1 MNKEGISSEI
11 EKDTGSNTDSLFQK
25 IKNNFETYSMYY
37 ILAIIVVLFQIL
49 TDGTLLRPLNITNI
63 VLQNGYILILAI
75 GMLLVIILGDVDLSV
90 GSIVAFVGA
99 MSAIFSIRMEL
110 STPVTILLSLGIGV
124 LIGAFNGFWVA
135 YVRVPAFIATLASL
149 LIFRGLTIVVLDGRT
164 LSPYPEDFR
173 VLGSGFLPDFLN
185 GSNLHL
191 TTLVVGV
198 LIVALYFAGAY
209 FSRQQRIKREAP
221 VEPIQNFLLKRV
233 GVSVALLLLTYVMA
247 AYEGF
252 PNILIILT
260 FLILIY
266 RFITT
271 NTTAGRHL
279 YATGGNEEA
288 AALSGIDT
296 RKVKFFAF
304 VNMGVLA
311 AVAGLVFASRLNAAT
326 ANAGDGFELD
336 AIAAAYI
343 GGASASGGV
352 GTVIG
357 AIIGGLVM
365 GILNNGMSIM
375 GIGVDWQQAIKGVV
389 LLLAVTLDIYNR
401 NKTKIGG

>member
-1 MNKEGISSEI
+1 MDMTETSN
-11 EKDTGSNTDSLFQK
+11 EKNIFEKL
-25 IKNNFETYSMYY
+25 KNNFEKYSMYY
-37 ILAIIVVLFQIL
+37 ILGLIVILFQFL
-49 TDGTLLRPLNITNI
+49 TDGILLKPLNITNI
-63 VLQNGYILILAI
+63 ILQNGYVLILAI

-99 MSAIFSIRMEL
+99 MSAIFSVRMGF
-110 STPVTILLSLGIGV
+110 STPVTILLSLGIGI

-164 LSPYPEDFR
+164 IAPFPVSFQR
-173 VLGSGFLPDFLN
+173 LGSGFVPDLLN
-185 GSNLHL
+185 GETWHL
-191 TTLVVGV
+191 FTVFLGI
-198 LIVALYFAGAY
+198 LIVLLYVGGSFY
-209 FSRQQRIKREAP
+209 TRKKRIDREAP
-221 VEPIQNFLLKRV
+221 VENMSVFLLKRIAV
-233 GVSVALLLLTYVMA
+233 VIALLTITYVMA

-266 RFITT
+266 RFFTT
-271 NTTAGRHL
+271 STTAGRRL
-279 YATGGNEEA
+279 YATGGNEPA
-288 AALSGIDT
+288 AALSGINT
-296 RKVKFFAF
+296 RRVKFLAF
-304 VNMGVLA
+304 VNMGFLS
-311 AVAGLVFASRLNAAT
+311 AVAGLVFAARLNAAT
-326 ANAGDGFELD
+326 ATAGDGFELD

-365 GILNNGMSIM
+365 GVLNNGMSIM
-375 GIGVDWQQAIKGVV
+375 GIGVDWQQAIKGLV
-389 LLLAVTLDIYNR
+389 LLLAVTLDIYNE
-401 NKTKIGG
+401 NKTK

>member
-1 MNKEGISSEI
+1 MDTSNK
-11 EKDTGSNTDSLFQK
+11 NNDSFLQK
-25 IKNNFETYSMYY
+25 LKNNFETYSMYY
-37 ILAIIVVLFQIL
+37 ILAIIVALFQVL
-49 TDGTLLRPLNITNI
+49 TNGTLLRPLNITNI
-63 VLQNGYILILAI
+63 ILQNGYILILAI

-99 MSAIFSIRMEL
+99 MSAIFSIRMGL
-110 STPVTILLSLGIGV
+110 STPVTILLSLGIGA

-164 LSPYPEDFR
+164 LSPYRDSFR
-173 VLGSGFLPDFLN
+173 MLGSGFLPDFLN
-185 GSNLHL
+185 GGNLHL
-191 TTLVVGV
+191 TTLIIGI
-198 LIVALYFAGAY
+198 LIVVLYMGSALY
-209 FSRQQRIKREAP
+209 SRKQRVDRDAP
-221 VEPIQNFLLKRV
+221 VEPMSAFLGKRI
-233 GVSVALLLLTYVMA
+233 GVSVALLLITYVMA
-247 AYEGF
+247 DYEGF

-288 AALSGIDT
+288 AELSGINT
-296 RKVKFFAF
+296 RKVKFLAF
-304 VNMGVLA
+304 VNMGVLS

-365 GILNNGMSIM
+365 GVLNNGMSIM

-389 LLLAVTLDIYNR
+389 LILAVTLDIYNR
-401 NKTKIGG
+401 NKAKIGG

>member
-1 MNKEGISSEI
+1 MDTSNK
-11 EKDTGSNTDSLFQK
+11 NNDSFLQK
-25 IKNNFETYSMYY
+25 LKNNFETYSMYY
-37 ILAIIVVLFQIL
+37 ILAIIVVLFQVL
-49 TDGTLLRPLNITNI
+49 TNGTLLRPLNITNI
-63 VLQNGYILILAI
+63 ILQNGYILILAI

-99 MSAIFSIRMEL
+99 MSAIFSIRMGL
-110 STPVTILLSLGIGV
+110 STPVTILLSLGIGA

-164 LSPYPEDFR
+164 LSPYRDSFR
-173 VLGSGFLPDFLN
+173 MLGSGFLPDFLN
-185 GSNLHL
+185 GGNLHL
-191 TTLVVGV
+191 TTLIIGI
-198 LIVALYFAGAY
+198 LIVVLYMGSALY
-209 FSRQQRIKREAP
+209 SRKQRVDRDAP
-221 VEPIQNFLLKRV
+221 VEPMSAFLGKRI
-233 GVSVALLLLTYVMA
+233 GVSVALLLITYVMA
-247 AYEGF
+247 DYEGF

-288 AALSGIDT
+288 AELSGINT
-296 RKVKFFAF
+296 RKVKFLAF
-304 VNMGVLA
+304 VNMGVLS

-365 GILNNGMSIM
+365 GVLNNGMSIM

-389 LLLAVTLDIYNR
+389 LILAVTLDIYNR
-401 NKTKIGG
+401 NKAKIGG

>member
-1 MNKEGISSEI
+1 MDTSNK
-11 EKDTGSNTDSLFQK
+11 NNDSFLQK
-25 IKNNFETYSMYY
+25 LKNNFETYSMYY
-37 ILAIIVVLFQIL
+37 ILAIIVVLFQVL
-49 TDGTLLRPLNITNI
+49 TNGTLLRPLNITNI
-63 VLQNGYILILAI
+63 ILQNGYILILAI

-99 MSAIFSIRMEL
+99 MSAIFSIRMGL
-110 STPVTILLSLGIGV
+110 STPVTILLSLGIGA

-164 LSPYPEDFR
+164 LSPYRDSFR
-173 VLGSGFLPDFLN
+173 MLGSGFLPDFLN
-185 GSNLHL
+185 GGNLHL
-191 TTLVVGV
+191 TTLIIGI
-198 LIVALYFAGAY
+198 LIVVLYMGSALY
-209 FSRQQRIKREAP
+209 SRKQRVDRDAP
-221 VEPIQNFLLKRV
+221 VEPMSAFLGKRI
-233 GVSVALLLLTYVMA
+233 GVSVALLLITYVMA
-247 AYEGF
+247 DYEGF

-288 AALSGIDT
+288 AELSGINT
-296 RKVKFFAF
+296 RKVKFLAF
-304 VNMGVLA
+304 VNMGVLS

-365 GILNNGMSIM
+365 GVLNNGMSIM

-401 NKTKIGG
+401 NKAKIGG

>member
-1 MNKEGISSEI
+1 MDTSNK
-11 EKDTGSNTDSLFQK
+11 NNDSFLQK
-25 IKNNFETYSMYY
+25 LKNNFETYSMYY
-37 ILAIIVVLFQIL
+37 ILAIIVVLFQVL
-49 TDGTLLRPLNITNI
+49 TNGTLLRPLNITNI
-63 VLQNGYILILAI
+63 ILQNGYILILAI

-99 MSAIFSIRMEL
+99 MSAIFSIRMGL
-110 STPVTILLSLGIGV
+110 STPVTILLSLGIGA

-164 LSPYPEDFR
+164 LSPYRDSFR
-173 VLGSGFLPDFLN
+173 LLGSGFLPDFLN
-185 GSNLHL
+185 GENLHL
-191 TTLVVGV
+191 TTLIIGI
-198 LIVALYFAGAY
+198 LIVVLYMGSALY
-209 FSRQQRIKREAP
+209 SRKQRVDRDAP
-221 VEPIQNFLLKRV
+221 VEPMSAFLGKRI
-233 GVSVALLLLTYVMA
+233 GVSVALLLITYVMA
-247 AYEGF
+247 DYEGF

-288 AALSGIDT
+288 AELSGINT
-296 RKVKFFAF
+296 RKVKFLAF
-304 VNMGVLA
+304 VNMGVLS

-365 GILNNGMSIM
+365 GVLNNGMSIM

-389 LLLAVTLDIYNR
+389 LILAVTLDIYNR
-401 NKTKIGG
+401 NKAKIGG

>member
-1 MNKEGISSEI
+1 MDMTETSN
-11 EKDTGSNTDSLFQK
+11 EKNIFEKL
-25 IKNNFETYSMYY
+25 KNNFEKYSMYY
-37 ILAIIVVLFQIL
+37 ILGLIVILFQFL
-49 TDGTLLRPLNITNI
+49 TDGILLKPLNITNI
-63 VLQNGYILILAI
+63 ILQNGYVLILAI

-99 MSAIFSIRMEL
+99 MSAIFSVRMGF
-110 STPVTILLSLGIGV
+110 STPVTILLSLGIGI

-164 LSPYPEDFR
+164 IAPFPVSFQR
-173 VLGSGFLPDFLN
+173 LGSGFVPDLLN
-185 GSNLHL
+185 GETWHL
-191 TTLVVGV
+191 FTVFLGI
-198 LIVALYFAGAY
+198 LIVLLYVGGSFY
-209 FSRQQRIKREAP
+209 TRKKRIDREAP
-221 VEPIQNFLLKRV
+221 VENMSVFLLKRIAV
-233 GVSVALLLLTYVMA
+233 AIALLTITYVMA

-266 RFITT
+266 RFFTT
-271 NTTAGRHL
+271 STTAGRRL
-279 YATGGNEEA
+279 YATGGNEPA
-288 AALSGIDT
+288 AALSGINT
-296 RKVKFFAF
+296 RRVKFLAF
-304 VNMGVLA
+304 VNMGFLS
-311 AVAGLVFASRLNAAT
+311 AVAGLVFAARLNAAT
-326 ANAGDGFELD
+326 ATAGDGFELD

-365 GILNNGMSIM
+365 GVLNNGMSIM
-375 GIGVDWQQAIKGVV
+375 GIGVDWQQAIKGLV
-389 LLLAVTLDIYNR
+389 LLLAVTLDIYNE
-401 NKTKIGG
+401 NKTK

>member
-1 MNKEGISSEI
+1 MDTSNK
-11 EKDTGSNTDSLFQK
+11 NNDSFLQK
-25 IKNNFETYSMYY
+25 LKNNFETYSMYY
-37 ILAIIVVLFQIL
+37 ILAIIVVLFQVL
-49 TDGTLLRPLNITNI
+49 TNGTLLRPLNITNI
-63 VLQNGYILILAI
+63 ILQNGYILILAI

-99 MSAIFSIRMEL
+99 MSAIFSIRMGL
-110 STPVTILLSLGIGV
+110 STPVTILLSLGIGA

-164 LSPYPEDFR
+164 LSPYRDSFR
-173 VLGSGFLPDFLN
+173 LLGSGFLPDFLN
-185 GSNLHL
+185 GENLHL
-191 TTLVVGV
+191 TTLIIGI
-198 LIVALYFAGAY
+198 LIVVLYMGSALY
-209 FSRQQRIKREAP
+209 SRKQRVDRDAP
-221 VEPIQNFLLKRV
+221 VEPMSAFLGKRI
-233 GVSVALLLLTYVMA
+233 GVSVALLLITYVMA
-247 AYEGF
+247 DYEGF

-288 AALSGIDT
+288 AELSGINT
-296 RKVKFFAF
+296 RKVKFLAF
-304 VNMGVLA
+304 VNMGVLS

-365 GILNNGMSIM
+365 GVLNNGMSIM

-401 NKTKIGG
+401 NKAKIGG

>member
-1 MNKEGISSEI
+1 M
-11 EKDTGSNTDSLFQK
+11 DTSNQNNDSLLQK
-25 IKNNFETYSMYY
+25 LKNNFETYSMYY
-37 ILAIIVVLFQIL
+37 ILAIIVVLFQVL
-49 TDGTLLRPLNITNI
+49 TNGTLLRPLNITNI
-63 VLQNGYILILAI
+63 ILQNGYILILAI

-99 MSAIFSIRMEL
+99 MSAIFSIRMGL
-110 STPVTILLSLGIGV
+110 STPVTILLSLGIGA

-164 LSPYPEDFR
+164 LSPYRDSFR
-173 VLGSGFLPDFLN
+173 MLGSGFLPDFLN
-185 GSNLHL
+185 GGNLHL
-191 TTLVVGV
+191 TTLIIGI
-198 LIVALYFAGAY
+198 LIVVLYMGSALY
-209 FSRQQRIKREAP
+209 SRKQRVDRDAP
-221 VEPIQNFLLKRV
+221 VEPMSAFLGKRI
-233 GVSVALLLLTYVMA
+233 GVSVALLLITYVMA
-247 AYEGF
+247 DYEGF

-288 AALSGIDT
+288 AELSGINT
-296 RKVKFFAF
+296 RKVKFLAF
-304 VNMGVLA
+304 VNMGVLS

-365 GILNNGMSIM
+365 GVLNNGMSIM

-389 LLLAVTLDIYNR
+389 LILAVTLDIYNR
-401 NKTKIGG
+401 NKAKIGG

>member
-1 MNKEGISSEI
+1 M
-11 EKDTGSNTDSLFQK
+11 DTSNQNNDSLLQK
-25 IKNNFETYSMYY
+25 LKNNFETYSMYY
-37 ILAIIVVLFQIL
+37 ILAIIVVLFQVL
-49 TDGTLLRPLNITNI
+49 TNGTLLRPLNITNI
-63 VLQNGYILILAI
+63 ILQNGYILILAI

-99 MSAIFSIRMEL
+99 MSAIFSIRMGL
-110 STPVTILLSLGIGV
+110 STPVTILLSLGIGA

-164 LSPYPEDFR
+164 LSPYRDSFR
-173 VLGSGFLPDFLN
+173 MLGSGFLPDFLN
-185 GSNLHL
+185 GGNLHL
-191 TTLVVGV
+191 TTLIIGI
-198 LIVALYFAGAY
+198 LIVVLYMGSALY
-209 FSRQQRIKREAP
+209 SRKQRVDRDAP
-221 VEPIQNFLLKRV
+221 VEPMSAFLGKRI
-233 GVSVALLLLTYVMA
+233 GVSVALLLITYVMA
-247 AYEGF
+247 DYEGF

-288 AALSGIDT
+288 AELSGINT
-296 RKVKFFAF
+296 RKVKFLAF
-304 VNMGVLA
+304 VNMGVLS

-365 GILNNGMSIM
+365 GVLNNGMSIM
-375 GIGVDWQQAIKGVV
+375 GIGVDWQQAIKGIV
-389 LLLAVTLDIYNR
+389 LILAVTLDIYNR
-401 NKTKIGG
+401 NKAKIGG

>member
-1 MNKEGISSEI
+1 MDTSNNSNK
-11 EKDTGSNTDSLFQK
+11 DSLFQK
-25 IKNNFETYSMYY
+25 LKNNFETYSMYY
-37 ILAIIVVLFQIL
+37 ILAIIVVLFQVL
-49 TDGTLLRPLNITNI
+49 TNGTLLRPLNITNI
-63 VLQNGYILILAI
+63 ILQNGYILILAI

-99 MSAIFSIRMEL
+99 MSAIFSIQMGL
-110 STPVTILLSLGIGV
+110 STPVTILLSLGLGA

-164 LSPYPEDFR
+164 LSPYRDSFR

-185 GSNLHL
+185 GDNLHL
-191 TTLVVGV
+191 TSLIAGI
-198 LIVALYFAGAY
+198 LIVVLYIGGALY
-209 FSRQQRIKREAP
+209 SRKQRIKRDAP
-221 VEPIQNFLLKRV
+221 VEPMSAFLVKRI
-233 GVSVALLLLTYVMA
+233 GVSIALLLLTYVMA

-288 AALSGIDT
+288 ASLSGINT
-296 RKVKFFAF
+296 RKVKFLAF
-304 VNMGVLA
+304 VNMGVLS

-365 GILNNGMSIM
+365 GVLNNGMSIM
-375 GIGVDWQQAIKGVV
+375 GIGVDWQQAIKGIV

>member
-1 MNKEGISSEI
+1 MDMTETSN
-11 EKDTGSNTDSLFQK
+11 EKNIFEKL
-25 IKNNFETYSMYY
+25 KNNFEKYSMYY
-37 ILAIIVVLFQIL
+37 ILGLIVILFQFL
-49 TDGTLLRPLNITNI
+49 TDGILLKPLNITNI
-63 VLQNGYILILAI
+63 ILQNGYVLILAI

-99 MSAIFSIRMEL
+99 MSAIFSVRMGF
-110 STPVTILLSLGIGV
+110 STPVTILLSLGIGI

-164 LSPYPEDFR
+164 IAPFPVSFQR
-173 VLGSGFLPDFLN
+173 LGSGFVPDLLN
-185 GSNLHL
+185 GETWHL
-191 TTLVVGV
+191 FTVFLGI
-198 LIVALYFAGAY
+198 LIVLLYVGGSFY
-209 FSRQQRIKREAP
+209 TRKKRIDREAP
-221 VEPIQNFLLKRV
+221 VENMSVFLLKRIAV
-233 GVSVALLLLTYVMA
+233 VIALLTITYVMA

-266 RFITT
+266 RFFTT
-271 NTTAGRHL
+271 STTAGRRL
-279 YATGGNEEA
+279 YATGGNEPA
-288 AALSGIDT
+288 AALSGINT
-296 RKVKFFAF
+296 RRVKFLAF
-304 VNMGVLA
+304 VNMGFLS
-311 AVAGLVFASRLNAAT
+311 AVAGLVFAARLNAAT
-326 ANAGDGFELD
+326 ATAGDGFELD

-375 GIGVDWQQAIKGVV
+375 GIGVDWQQAIKGLV
-389 LLLAVTLDIYNR
+389 LLLAVT
-401 NKTKIGG
+401 

>member
-1 MNKEGISSEI
+1 MDMTETSN
-11 EKDTGSNTDSLFQK
+11 EKNIFEKL
-25 IKNNFETYSMYY
+25 KNNFEKYSMYY
-37 ILAIIVVLFQIL
+37 ILGLIVILFQFL
-49 TDGTLLRPLNITNI
+49 TDGILLKPLNITNI
-63 VLQNGYILILAI
+63 ILQNGYVLILAI

-99 MSAIFSIRMEL
+99 MSAIFSVRMGF
-110 STPVTILLSLGIGV
+110 STPVTILLSLGIGI

-164 LSPYPEDFR
+164 IAPFPVSFQR
-173 VLGSGFLPDFLN
+173 LGSGFVPDLLN
-185 GSNLHL
+185 GETWHL
-191 TTLVVGV
+191 FTVFLGV
-198 LIVALYFAGAY
+198 LIVLLYVGGSFY
-209 FSRQQRIKREAP
+209 TRKKRIDREAP
-221 VEPIQNFLLKRV
+221 VENMSVFLLKRIAV
-233 GVSVALLLLTYVMA
+233 AIALLTITYVMA

-266 RFITT
+266 RFFTT
-271 NTTAGRHL
+271 STTAGRRL
-279 YATGGNEEA
+279 YATGGNEPA
-288 AALSGIDT
+288 AALSGINT
-296 RKVKFFAF
+296 RRVKFLAF
-304 VNMGVLA
+304 VNMGFLSA
-311 AVAGLVFASRLNAAT
+311 IAGLVFAARLNAAT
-326 ANAGDGFELD
+326 ATAGNGFELD

-365 GILNNGMSIM
+365 GVLNNGMSIM
-375 GIGVDWQQAIKGVV
+375 GIGVDWQQAIKGLV
-389 LLLAVTLDIYNR
+389 LLLAVTLDIYNE
-401 NKTKIGG
+401 NKTK

>member
-1 MNKEGISSEI
+1 MDMTETTN
-11 EKDTGSNTDSLFQK
+11 EKNIFEKL
-25 IKNNFETYSMYY
+25 KNNFEKYSMYY
-37 ILAIIVVLFQIL
+37 ILGLIVILFQFL
-49 TDGTLLRPLNITNI
+49 TDGILLKPLNITNI
-63 VLQNGYILILAI
+63 ILQNGYVLILAI

-99 MSAIFSIRMEL
+99 MSAIFSVRMGF
-110 STPVTILLSLGIGV
+110 STPVTILLSLGIGI

-164 LSPYPEDFR
+164 IAPFPVSFQR
-173 VLGSGFLPDFLN
+173 LGSGFVPDLLN
-185 GSNLHL
+185 GETWHL
-191 TTLVVGV
+191 FTVFLGI
-198 LIVALYFAGAY
+198 LIVLLYVGGSFY
-209 FSRQQRIKREAP
+209 TRKKRIDREAP
-221 VEPIQNFLLKRV
+221 VENMSVFLLKRIAV
-233 GVSVALLLLTYVMA
+233 VIALLTITYVMA

-266 RFITT
+266 RFFTT
-271 NTTAGRHL
+271 STTAGRRL
-279 YATGGNEEA
+279 YATGGNEPA
-288 AALSGIDT
+288 AALSGINT
-296 RKVKFFAF
+296 RRVKFLAF
-304 VNMGVLA
+304 VNMGFLS
-311 AVAGLVFASRLNAAT
+311 AVAGLVFAARLNAAT
-326 ANAGDGFELD
+326 ATAGDGFELD

-365 GILNNGMSIM
+365 GVLNNGMSIM
-375 GIGVDWQQAIKGVV
+375 GIGVDWQQAIKGLV
-389 LLLAVTLDIYNR
+389 LLLAVTLDIYNE
-401 NKTKIGG
+401 NKTK

>member
-1 MNKEGISSEI
+1 MDMTETSN
-11 EKDTGSNTDSLFQK
+11 EKNIFEKL
-25 IKNNFETYSMYY
+25 KNNFEKYSMYY
-37 ILAIIVVLFQIL
+37 ILGLIVILFQFL
-49 TDGTLLRPLNITNI
+49 TDGILLKPLNITNI
-63 VLQNGYILILAI
+63 ILQNGYVLILAI

-99 MSAIFSIRMEL
+99 MSAIFSVRMGF
-110 STPVTILLSLGIGV
+110 STPVTILLSLGIGI

-164 LSPYPEDFR
+164 IAPFPVSFQR
-173 VLGSGFLPDFLN
+173 LGSGFVPDLLN
-185 GSNLHL
+185 GETWHL
-191 TTLVVGV
+191 FTVFLGI
-198 LIVALYFAGAY
+198 LIVLLYVGGSFY
-209 FSRQQRIKREAP
+209 TRKKRIDREAP
-221 VEPIQNFLLKRV
+221 VENMSVFLLKKIAV
-233 GVSVALLLLTYVMA
+233 AIALLTITYVMA

-266 RFITT
+266 RFFTT
-271 NTTAGRHL
+271 STTAGRRL
-279 YATGGNEEA
+279 YATGGNEPA
-288 AALSGIDT
+288 AALSGINT
-296 RKVKFFAF
+296 RRVKFLAF
-304 VNMGVLA
+304 VNMGFLS
-311 AVAGLVFASRLNAAT
+311 AVAGLVFVARLNAAT
-326 ANAGDGFELD
+326 ATAGDGFELD

-365 GILNNGMSIM
+365 GVLNNGMSIM
-375 GIGVDWQQAIKGVV
+375 GIGVDWQQAIKGLV
-389 LLLAVTLDIYNR
+389 LLLAVTLDIYNE
-401 NKTKIGG
+401 NKTK

>member
-1 MNKEGISSEI
+1 MDTSNK
-11 EKDTGSNTDSLFQK
+11 NNDSFLQK
-25 IKNNFETYSMYY
+25 LKNNFETYSMYY
-37 ILAIIVVLFQIL
+37 ILAIIVVLFQVL
-49 TDGTLLRPLNITNI
+49 TNGTLLRPLNITNI
-63 VLQNGYILILAI
+63 ILQNGYILILAI

-99 MSAIFSIRMEL
+99 MSAIFSIRMGL
-110 STPVTILLSLGIGV
+110 STPVTILLSLGIGA

-164 LSPYPEDFR
+164 LSPYRDSFR
-173 VLGSGFLPDFLN
+173 MLGSGFLPDFLN
-185 GSNLHL
+185 GTNLHL
-191 TTLVVGV
+191 TTLIIGI
-198 LIVALYFAGAY
+198 LIVALYMGGALY
-209 FSRQQRIKREAP
+209 SRKQRVDRDAP
-221 VEPIQNFLLKRV
+221 VEPMSAFLGKRI
-233 GVSVALLLLTYVMA
+233 GVSVALLLITYVMA
-247 AYEGF
+247 DYEGF

-288 AALSGIDT
+288 AELSGINT
-296 RKVKFFAF
+296 RKVKFLAF
-304 VNMGVLA
+304 VNMGVLS

-365 GILNNGMSIM
+365 GVLNNGMSIM

-389 LLLAVTLDIYNR
+389 LILAVTLDIYNR
-401 NKTKIGG
+401 NKAKIGG